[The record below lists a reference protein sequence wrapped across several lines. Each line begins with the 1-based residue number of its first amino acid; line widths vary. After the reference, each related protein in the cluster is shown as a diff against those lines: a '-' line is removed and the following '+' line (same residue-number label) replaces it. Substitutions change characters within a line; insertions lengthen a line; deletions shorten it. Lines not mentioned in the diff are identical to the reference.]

1 MTTALMIDNTATA
14 SATVAAL
21 GVPVGVDR
29 VMTLDQLDLCESN
42 VRKKFKLAD
51 VLRMAAFLEA
61 QGQLHP
67 LLVHIGNDGRVKVHA
82 GGMRLRAFWSNRDE
96 GKIPS
101 DFGVKVTVYDEAHAV
116 ELSTAENVG
125 RTQMHKA
132 DEIEAFSAMVKQGL
146 TVDQVA
152 ARFGVSSL
160 TVERRLKLAN
170 LAPQFLEMFRDDQ
183 IDEDQMKALGLTD
196 DHAKQIAAWD
206 SCPSYDRSAY
216 TLRARLVDE
225 EIEGSSS
232 LAMFVGI
239 DNYVAAGGVVRRDL
253 FSEKD
258 ECYLQDSG
266 LVTRLALQRL
276 EEEAELER
284 AKGWSWVETRL
295 QTSYMDTQGMERERP
310 HARKM
315 TEEEAACMEEWKAL
329 EEDARN
335 VLNHFRSAVETI
347 EEEGGDSSDLDGQ
360 LESADA
366 DLENIREVISF
377 LHASLAEWLKKQSE
391 TCGVMLSIGHNGS
404 LEVKAGLLRPADRKA
419 LDKAEVAK
427 LKEAGKPIPARLQAS
442 ATKGERATYSERLM
456 LDMTAHRTAGM
467 QAAMKDNAHV
477 ALALTVH
484 AMVLPIFGDRHA
496 SNGSLKLTIQQI
508 TSTHLSARASEYE
521 QSPAAEAMSAAQDQ
535 WGHRIPG
542 GDAVSVYRWLLYQ
555 DTATLLELLAFCTA
569 SSLDAM
575 HGRERDRFDM
585 SDALADSLDLDMAD
599 WWTPTAGKYLNSVSK
614 VQLLEA
620 VTQVEN
626 AEAAKPMA
634 TMKKG
639 DAVAF
644 AAAKLEGKGWLPA
657 PLMRK
662 AAPEVDSSDAEQD

>member
-1 MTTALMIDNTATA
+1 MTAALMIDNTATA
-14 SATVAAL
+14 SVTVA
-21 GVPVGVDR
+21 PVGVDK
-29 VMTLDQLDLCESN
+29 VMTLDQLDLSESN
-42 VRKKFKLAD
+42 VRKKFKQAD

-67 LLVHIGNDGRVKVHA
+67 LLVHIGEDGRGKVHA
-82 GGMRLRAFWSNRDE
+82 GGMRLRGFWNNRDE
-96 GKIPS
+96 GKIPA
-101 DFGVKVTVYDEAHAV
+101 DFGVKVTVYDEAYAV

-146 TVDQVA
+146 SVKQIS
-152 ARFGVSSL
+152 ARFGVSPL

-170 LAPQFLEMFRDDQ
+170 LAPQFLEMFRNDE
-183 IDEDQMKALGLTD
+183 IDEDQMKALSLTD
-196 DHAKQIAAWD
+196 DHEQQIEVWN
-206 SCPSYDRSAY
+206 SCPSYNRSEY
-216 TLRARLVDE
+216 TLRARIVDE
-225 EIEGSSS
+225 EIEGGSD
-232 LAMFVGI
+232 LAKFVGI

-253 FSEKD
+253 FSDDD
-258 ECYLQDSG
+258 ECYLQDGG
-266 LVTRLALQRL
+266 LVTRLAMQRL
-276 EEEAELER
+276 EDEAELER
-284 AKGWSWVETRL
+284 AKGWSWVETRM
-295 QTSYMDTQGMERERP
+295 QTSYVDTQGMERERP

-315 TEEEAACMEEWKAL
+315 TEQEAACMEEWKAL

-335 VLNHFRSAVETI
+335 VLNHYRSEARAI
-347 EEEGGDSSDLDGQ
+347 EDEGGDTSELDDLV
-360 LESADA
+360 EAADA
-366 DLENIREVISF
+366 EHDNIREVIAL
-377 LHASLAEWLKKQSE
+377 LHASLAEWSKKQLQ
-391 TCGVMLSIGHNGS
+391 TCGVIVSIGHKGA
-404 LEVKAGLLRPADRKA
+404 LEVKAGLLRAADRKA

-427 LKEAGKPIPARLQAS
+427 LKEAGKPIPASLQAS
-442 ATKGERATYSERLM
+442 AMKGERAAYSERLM

-484 AMVLPIFGDRHA
+484 AMVLPIFGDRYA
-496 SNGSLKLTIQQI
+496 SNGPLKLSISQT
-508 TSTHLSARASEYE
+508 TSTHLAARASEYE

-535 WGHRIPG
+535 WGNRIPG
-542 GDAVSVYRWLLYQ
+542 GDAVAVYRWLLTQ

-575 HGRERDRFDM
+575 HGRERDGFDM
-585 SDALADSLDLDMAD
+585 SDALADSLDLDMAE
-599 WWTPTAGKYLNSVSK
+599 WWAPTAGKYLSSVSK

-620 VTQVEN
+620 VTEVEN

-644 AAAKLEGKGWLPA
+644 AAAKLESKRWLPA
-657 PLMRK
+657 PLKRK
-662 AAPEVDSSDAEQD
+662 TAPASGNSSAA